1 MSGRDLT
8 SRAKAESTSALEMGA
23 ELIQRKMRSTA
34 RGHVM
39 TTLPLLLVPG
49 LMCDHAVWQPSL
61 FSFSKLRACTL
72 VGHGLADSKVKCV
85 C

>member
-8 SRAKAESTSALEMGA
+8 SRAKVESTSALEMGG
-23 ELIQRKMRSTA
+23 ELIERKMKCTA

-39 TTLPLLLVPG
+39 TTLPLLMPG
-49 LMCDHAVWQPSL
+49 LMCDHAVWEPL
-61 FSFSKLRACTL
+61 RPSFSKLRACTW
-72 VGHGLADSKVKCV
+72 VGHGLADSKVKCI